1 MRSSL
6 THSAGVSLRQLLP
19 QGQYFGSGE
28 IRFRSCCGD
37 SRLCQQGDLFVA
49 LVGRHHDGHDF
60 ADEAVS
66 RGAVGVLCER
76 PLPVGV
82 PSYIVDDS
90 REAFGQ
96 VCHELAGHPSR
107 TLRTIGVSGS
117 YGKTITSLLLAGILE
132 AAEEP
137 IGILGSLGYCDGRKL
152 VSDVETTPASPVLAR
167 WLAQSADNGCTHAIV
182 EASSEALAAR
192 RLAGI
197 ELDAAIMT
205 NVRRVHQDLH
215 GSILNLR
222 RIKQRLFSYLK
233 PEGFAVINAD
243 DPASKYLISS
253 IDRPL
258 ITVGM
263 QGDAELTGTP
273 LEINLGE
280 QTFLLSAGQESMP
293 VTTRIIGRQHIYNCL
308 GAAAVGLVLGYDLPT
323 IVRGLESVEAIP
335 GRMECVG
342 VTQPFAVFVDRA
354 QTADAL
360 AGTLRA
366 LRAATPGRLI
376 CVYGPAAGDD
386 PAERPLL
393 GRAAERLADISIIT
407 RNDPRNEDPLQIAHD
422 VLDGYDRPAQAHVIP
437 DRARAIAW
445 ALVSAKQGDT
455 VLIAGRGDEKQEIV
469 DGRRLE
475 FDDRAVVR
483 ALLAELHNQPSI
495 AAA

>member
-6 THSAGVSLRQLLP
+6 TRSAGISLQQLLP
-19 QGQYFGSGE
+19 DGQFFGGRD

-37 SRLCQQGDLFVA
+37 SRRCQQGDLFVA
-49 LVGRHHDGHDF
+49 LVGREHDGHDF
-60 ADEAVS
+60 ADEAV
-66 RGAVGVLCER
+66 RKGAIGVLCER
-76 PLPVGV
+76 PLPIGV
-82 PSYIVDDS
+82 PSYIVEDT
-90 REAFGQ
+90 REAFGH

-137 IGILGSLGYCDGRKL
+137 IGILGSMGYCDGRKM
-152 VSDVETTPASPVLAR
+152 VSDVDTTPASPELAR
-167 WLAQSADNGCTHAIV
+167 WLAQSADNGCTHVIV
-182 EASSEALAAR
+182 EASSEALAVR

-197 ELDAAIMT
+197 ALDAAIMT
-205 NVRRVHQDLH
+205 NVRRVHQHLH
-215 GSILNLR
+215 GSVLNLR

-233 PEGFAVINAD
+233 PDGFAVINAD

-263 QGDAELTGTP
+263 QGDAEITATP
-273 LEINLGE
+273 LEFNLGE
-280 QTFLLSAGQESMP
+280 QTFLLTAGQESMP

-308 GAAAVGLVLGYDLPT
+308 GAAAAGLVLGYDLPT

-335 GRMECVG
+335 GRMERVG
-342 VTQPFAVFVDRA
+342 VTHPFAVFVDRA
-354 QTADAL
+354 NTADAL
-360 AGTLRA
+360 AATLRS
-366 LRAATPGRLI
+366 LRTATSGRLI
-376 CVYGPAAGDD
+376 CVYGPSAHDD

-393 GRAAERLADISIIT
+393 GRAAEKLADVSVIT

-422 VLDGYDRPAQAHVIP
+422 VLDGYDRPAQAHLIP

-445 ALVSAKQGDT
+445 ALVSAKPGDT
-455 VLIAGRGDEKQEIV
+455 VLIAGRGDGKQEIV
-469 DGRRLE
+469 DGRRLD
-475 FDDRAVVR
+475 FDDRTVVR
-483 ALLAELHNQPSI
+483 ALLAELENQDSI
-495 AAA
+495 TAA

>member
-1 MRSSL
+1 MRSS
-6 THSAGVSLRQLLP
+6 HSYTAGVSLRQLLP
-19 QGQYFGSGE
+19 EGQYFGGGD

-37 SRLCQQGDLFVA
+37 SRTCQQGDLFVA
-49 LVGRHHDGHDF
+49 LVGRQHDGHDF
-60 ADEAVS
+60 VDEAVR

-76 PLPVGV
+76 PLPVRV
-82 PSYIVDDS
+82 PSYIVEDT
-90 REAFGQ
+90 REAYGR

-132 AAEEP
+132 AANEP
-137 IGILGSLGYCDGRKL
+137 IGILGSMGYCDGRKM
-152 VSDVETTPASPVLAR
+152 VSDVVTTPTSPELAR
-167 WLAQSADNGCTHAIV
+167 WLAQSADNGCTHVIV
-182 EASSEALAAR
+182 EASSEALATR
-192 RLAGI
+192 RLAGV

-215 GSILNLR
+215 GSVLNLR

-243 DPASKYLISS
+243 DPASKYLIANLQH
-253 IDRPL
+253 PL

-263 QGDAELTGTP
+263 QDDAEITASL
-273 LEINLGE
+273 LEVQLGE

-308 GAAAVGLVLGYDLPT
+308 SAAAVGLVLGHDLPT
-323 IVRGLESVEAIP
+323 IVRGLESVESIP
-335 GRMECVG
+335 GRMERVG

-360 AGTLRA
+360 AAA
-366 LRAATPGRLI
+366 LRSLRGVTSGRLI
-376 CVYGPAAGDD
+376 CVYGPSAEGDHSD
-386 PAERPLL
+386 RPLL
-393 GRAAERLADISIIT
+393 GRAAERLADASIIT

-422 VLDGYDRPAQAHVIP
+422 VLDGYDRPAQAHLIP

-445 ALVSAKQGDT
+445 AVMTARPGDT

-469 DGRRLE
+469 DGRRLA
-475 FDDRAVVR
+475 FDDRTMVR
-483 ALLAELHNQPSI
+483 AILAELENQASI
-495 AAA
+495 AMS